1 MANTAVIDKI
11 IELVASY
18 FTYMLPIIGVLA
30 GLSFIFSFLFVI
42 TMGLG
47 RRTFKG

>member
-1 MANTAVIDKI
+1 MANTAVIDTI
-11 IELVASY
+11 ISLVKDY
-18 FTYMLPIIGVLA
+18 MTYMLPVIALLA

>member
-1 MANTAVIDKI
+1 MANTDVINEI
-11 IELVASY
+11 IDLVSTY

-30 GLSFIFSFLFVI
+30 GISFITTFLMAV

-47 RRTFKG
+47 KRTFKG